1 VPLCP
6 PQIPHGPTQD
16 RNQASAVGGRRL
28 TAWGTSNFVHG
39 LWPTL
44 REEKGHIQIRSR
56 PAGIVYDFAH
66 GQSLT
71 PREGKSSCACLK

>member
-1 VPLCP
+1 MPAALPAAPTVVFINLPSISWVVPS
-6 PQIPHGPTQD
+6 GM
-16 RNQASAVGGRRL
+16 
-28 TAWGTSNFVHG
+28 SNFVHG

-71 PREGKSSCACLK
+71 PREEKSSCACLK